1 MPVRKLCLAPSCSRF
16 RVEGSKYCERHREK
30 YEAAEE
36 QRKREYFERKYHHTQ
51 SRAGSFYQSAEW
63 KSLSRRLL
71 NERKYCEFCGEYATD
86 VHHIR
91 PVADYPE
98 LALDE
103 NNLVVLCKA
112 CHARETE
119 RERKERKTK

>member
-1 MPVRKLCLAPSCSRF
+1 MIRKLCTHAGCNRF
-16 RVEGSKYCERHREK
+16 RLEGHSVCERHLADE
-30 YEAAEE
+30 EAKE

>member
-1 MPVRKLCLAPSCSRF
+1 MPVKRLCTHFGCNRF
-16 RVEGSKYCERHREK
+16 RLEGHSVCEKHLADE
-30 YEAAEE
+30 EAKE
-36 QRKREYFERKYHHTQ
+36 QRKREWLAKKYQHTQ
-51 SRAGSFYQSAEW
+51 SRAGGFYQSAEW

-91 PVADYPE
+91 PVADFPE

-103 NNLVVLCKA
+103 DNLIVLCKA

-119 RERKERKTK
+119 RERKMRSNR